1 VEDVKS
7 WLARRWKLVVPLA
20 VIAGALAAW
29 LAFGLFAVQ
38 TLFIDD
44 AVDEAAPSFTA
55 PPGDG
60 ATPSDSEPATVAAGT
75 FAARSHPAEGRA
87 LVLAGA
93 DGVQRVLRFEGF
105 ATDNGPDLNVYLS
118 AAPADAPADD
128 FTKDF
133 VDLGDLKG
141 NVGDQNYV
149 LPASVDLERH
159 RTVVIWCVRFGVA
172 FGSATLVPA

>member
-1 VEDVKS
+1 MRS
-7 WLARRWKLVVPLA
+7 WLARRWKLVVPLGVA
-20 VIAGALAAW
+20 AAALAAW
-29 LAFGLFAVQ
+29 LAFGVFAVQ
-38 TLFIDD
+38 TLFVDD
-44 AVDEAAPSFTA
+44 TVDEAAPTFTA
-55 PPGDG
+55 PPGGGG
-60 ATPSDSEPATVAAGT
+60 AEPASGPETVATGT
-75 FAARSHPAEGRA
+75 FGARSHPAEGQA
-87 LVLAGA
+87 IVLAGA
-93 DGVQRVLRFEGF
+93 DGIQRVLRFEDF

-118 AAPADAPADD
+118 AAPADAPASD

-172 FGSATLVPA
+172 FGSATLMPA